1 MSTNIKS
8 RLKQSR
14 WIKHLAAAT
23 VITTFIAATA
33 CTITVDER
41 PITIEWPNF
50 GHCINQM
57 ADLMESNTPQEE
69 LQEAISTL
77 VEDCVDQM

>member
-1 MSTNIKS
+1 MSTNVKS

-23 VITTFIAATA
+23 VITTFMAATA

-41 PITIEWPNF
+41 PITIEWPKF
-50 GHCINQM
+50 GHCINHI

-69 LQEAISTL
+69 LQGAISIL
-77 VEDCVDQM
+77 VENCIDQM